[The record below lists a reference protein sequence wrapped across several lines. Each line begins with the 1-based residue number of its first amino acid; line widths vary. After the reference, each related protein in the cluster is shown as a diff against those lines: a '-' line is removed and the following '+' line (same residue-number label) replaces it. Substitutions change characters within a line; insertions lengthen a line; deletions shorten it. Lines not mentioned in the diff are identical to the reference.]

1 METES
6 ARGIPQIRSG
16 WVTFAAVIAGIVGV
30 YNVLSGI
37 AAIAEDDST
46 ERLGEVL
53 YGVNITAWGWFWL
66 ILGIGQLVVA
76 WLIYARHPLGQMLGL
91 LWAFIVAS
99 LSVFTIFVA
108 PAYSVAILAVNV
120 LIIWALVTHSEEFE
134 EA

>member
-1 METES
+1 METQ
-6 ARGIPQIRSG
+6 RGVPRIRSG

-37 AAIAEDDST
+37 AAISKDDAFQK
-46 ERLGEVL
+46 GAEVL
-53 YGVNITAWGWFWL
+53 YGIDVTAWGWFWL

-108 PAYSVAILAVNV
+108 PFYSLAILGINV
-120 LIIWALVTHSEEFE
+120 LIIWALVSGTEDFE

>member
-1 METES
+1 
-6 ARGIPQIRSG
+6 
-16 WVTFAAVIAGIVGV
+16 VTFAAVVAGIVGV

-37 AAIAEDDST
+37 AAIAKDDAF
-46 ERLGEVL
+46 EKGAEVL
-53 YGVNITAWGWFWL
+53 YGIDLTVWGWFWL

-108 PAYSVAILAVNV
+108 PFYSLAILGINV
-120 LIIWALVTHSEEFE
+120 LIIWALVSGTEDFE